1 MANEVRFDLKLLI
14 DGKEHVVEATTDVK
28 KLAQEI
34 ENAGT
39 ESAKM
44 RDELLKFNQAKEAF
58 ANGLGAPFSSALIMM
73 A

>member
-1 MANEVRFDLKLLI
+1 MANEVTFPIKLLI
-14 DGKEHVVEATTDVK
+14 DGKERIVEATADVK
-28 KLAQEI
+28 KLAKVVED
-34 ENAGT
+34 AGT
-39 ESAKM
+39 DSMKL